1 MRELV
6 KNYQTVSMALI
17 NLAYVTPPAG
27 ARMGSGGCPISRD
40 HPLMGVKMLSEV
52 SVPTDTLMVRP
63 DRDYSAVCGI
73 QKFASTYSMV
83 GGVNAPKKITCTG
96 TDGKVRLQ
104 LVKGKDDLRQD
115 AVMEQVFGLMNNLL
129 EQNEETRK
137 RSLKIRTYKVVPLS
151 QRSGILEWCVN
162 TQPIAMYLVGS
173 DNRGGAHK
181 KYFPKQMESVEC
193 RKKMASL
200 NPKTASARRVTIK
213 HKEKLFREVCANFS
227 PAMKYFFL
235 EKFPSPGSYYLAQSS
250 YTRSVATNSMVG
262 HVLGLGDRH
271 TNNILIDNSTGELVH
286 IDLGVAFEQGKIL
299 PTPET
304 IPFRLTRDI
313 VDGFGPAGVEGVFRR
328 CCERSMGVLRDNK
341 SAIMTVLEVLVHD
354 PLYNWSVGPEKAAA
368 KQEAGLWEEL
378 QKETGQGNR
387 MANRA
392 LLVLAAK
399 LEGREEGAPL
409 SVQGQ
414 VNTLIQKAMDPANLC
429 AVFEGWAAW
438 C

>member
-1 MRELV
+1 
-6 KNYQTVSMALI
+6 
-17 NLAYVTPPAG
+17 
-27 ARMGSGGCPISRD
+27 
-40 HPLMGVKMLSEV
+40 
-52 SVPTDTLMVRP
+52 MVRP
-63 DRDYSAVCGI
+63 DRDYSGVCGI
-73 QKFASTYSMV
+73 AKFSSTYSMV
-83 GGVNAPKKITCTG
+83 GGVNAPKKISCTG
-96 TDGKVRLQ
+96 TDGLVRPQ

-129 EQNEETRK
+129 EQNEQTRK
-137 RSLKIRTYKVVPLS
+137 NKLNVRTYKVVPLS
-151 QRSGILEWCVN
+151 QRSGILEWCKN
-162 TQPIAMYLVGS
+162 TQPIAAYLVGPDTRS
-173 DNRGGAHK
+173 GAHK
-181 KYFPKQMESVEC
+181 KYFPREWDSGEC
-193 RKKMASL
+193 RKKMASV
-200 NPKTASARRVTIK
+200 NPKQRRVALK
-213 HKEKLFREVCANFS
+213 MKEQVFREVCSNFS

-235 EKFPSPGSYYLAQSS
+235 ERFSSPGTYYLAQSA
-250 YTRSVATNSMVG
+250 YTKSVATNSMVG

-271 TNNILIDNSTGELVH
+271 TNNILIDNSSGELVH

-341 SAIMTVLEVLVHD
+341 SAILTVLEVLVHD